1 MSYPNIVKLCYHE
14 LASVVASKLY
24 VSSYYLSY
32 PINPDNSNTLL
43 FRNEIISRCD
53 FDTFIFDSIH
63 WHIKQMNYCFSI
75 CRVRNYVLFLY
86 FVVIR
91 YIFKRLRI
99 NTNSLHVH
107 FIMPLFE
114 FDSESWRGVYDGLLC
129 NYVGKWIIN
138 TLATGRRFPSSMQ
151 MTITYTCNLNI
162 ACGTKHLKL

>member
-63 WHIKQMNYCFSI
+63 WHKANELLFFQLQSPQL
-75 CRVRNYVLFLY
+75 RSFLY

-114 FDSESWRGVYDGLLC
+114 FDSESWRGVYDGLLGD
-129 NYVGKWIIN
+129 YVGKWIIN
-138 TLATGRRFPSSMQ
+138 MLATGRRFPSSMQ
-151 MTITYTCNLNI
+151 MIITYACNLNI
-162 ACGTKHLKL
+162 ACGTKHLKF